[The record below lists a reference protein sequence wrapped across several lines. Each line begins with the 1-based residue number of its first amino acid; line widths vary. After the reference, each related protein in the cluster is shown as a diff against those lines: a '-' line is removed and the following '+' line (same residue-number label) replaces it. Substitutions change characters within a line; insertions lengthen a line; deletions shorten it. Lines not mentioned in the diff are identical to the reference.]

1 MGFQVFVVVVLLGY
15 LFRAGFVTLDIVS
28 ASLCVYLALGVF
40 WENVYSILETL
51 RPGSIVVV
59 DAAQARTGGPES
71 DLSRTMEMLYFSFA
85 TLTSLG
91 YGDIVPKT
99 SSARMFAV
107 AEALTGQLYLVVM
120 VSRLVSMYGTQA
132 FALPVSSEPASK
144 QEDVGT

>member
-1 MGFQVFVVVVLLGY
+1 
-15 LFRAGFVTLDIVS
+15 LFRAEFVTLDTVC
-28 ASLCVYLALGVF
+28 ASLCIYLALGVF

-51 RPGSIVVV
+51 RPGSIVLT
-59 DAAQARTGGPES
+59 DAAPARTGGPEN
-71 DLSRTMEMLYFSFA
+71 DLSRTMEMLYFSFE

-99 SSARMFAV
+99 PSARMFAV

-132 FALPVSSEPASK
+132 FAPPASREPASK
-144 QEDVGT
+144 QEDNFRA